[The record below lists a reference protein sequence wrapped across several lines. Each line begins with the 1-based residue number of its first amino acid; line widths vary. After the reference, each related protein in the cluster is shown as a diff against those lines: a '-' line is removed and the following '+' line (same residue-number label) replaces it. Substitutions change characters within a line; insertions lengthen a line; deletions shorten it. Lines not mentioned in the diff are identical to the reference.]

1 MKNKIVYYALGAVAL
16 YYLYDWY
23 KNKMP
28 MQTPIAPGEKVE
40 VLQKETYSLM
50 PSSPI
55 QTDLAPGL
63 SIVSDLIN
71 VATPTAAIKE
81 VPTYQTFYGESI
93 NGVKVGKVPMTC

>member
-1 MKNKIVYYALGAVAL
+1 MKKEIVYYALGAYAL
-16 YYLYDWY
+16 YFIYNYY
-23 KNKMP
+23 KKKMP
-28 MQTPIAPGEKVE
+28 AAPSLNVIQTPNE
-40 VLQKETYSLM
+40 QTNNLM

-71 VATPTAAIKE
+71 AATPTAPKKE
-81 VPTYQTFYGESI
+81 VETYQTFYGESI

>member
-1 MKNKIVYYALGAVAL
+1 MKKEIIYYALGAYAL
-16 YYLYDWY
+16 YYLYNYY

-28 MQTPIAPGEKVE
+28 AAPSLNVIQTPNEQTNNLI
-40 VLQKETYSLM
+40 Q
-50 PSSPI
+50 SSPI

-63 SIVSDLIN
+63 SIVSDLVN
-71 VATPTAAIKE
+71 VTPTAIIKE